1 MKQKYQKFSDLEYWN
16 QIGFLQARLNL
27 VWYTGEIKIKK
38 EYRHKIRAFH
48 EIYEN
53 PFGFIDVRQFKR
65 TLNNVN
71 YYEKKLRA

>member
-1 MKQKYQKFSDLEYWN
+1 MKQKYRKF
-16 QIGFLQARLNL
+16 ARLTYWVFIGLHQEIMTVREHSQANRYERIWHHKTEPRHL
-27 VWYTGEIKIKK
+27 V
-38 EYRHKIRAFH
+38 
-48 EIYEN
+48 YEN